1 MPPGGTS
8 LLAAQ
13 HALQTYRVSLQACR
27 TLLGAVLASAPRAFS
42 TTRRRSDWL
51 GPAQRPSHKTHKG
64 RAHVPTGGSLRGT
77 TVVWGTWGLRLA
89 SPGGRVSATQL
100 RIADA
105 AIARSLR
112 AAGAL
117 GAYTVFRR
125 VNASTAV
132 YTKGSDQRM
141 GKGKGGFDYWAA
153 RVARGRVVFEVSG
166 KVHERVVR
174 DALRIAGNKLPG
186 EWTCH
191 GRVLC

>member
-1 MPPGGTS
+1 
-8 LLAAQ
+8 
-13 HALQTYRVSLQACR
+13 
-27 TLLGAVLASAPRAFS
+27 
-42 TTRRRSDWL
+42 
-51 GPAQRPSHKTHKG
+51 
-64 RAHVPTGGSLRGT
+64 VPTGGSLRGT
-77 TVVWGTWGLRLA
+77 TVVWGTWGIRLT

-112 AAGAL
+112 AAGAQ

-125 VNASTAV
+125 VNAGVAV

-141 GKGKGGFDYWAA
+141 GKGKGGFDYWCA

-174 DALRIAGNKLPG
+174 EALRIAGNKLPG
-186 EWTCH
+186 ELGCIY
-191 GRVLC
+191 G